1 MGQKSSCLSKSG
13 HMPVLSD
20 VFKTM
25 SQHIAEGG
33 EPAATDL
40 HLEAPRHQAAPQ
52 QGFHHHLF
60 AVGPGFHLPVGQE
73 PFSSFVFT
81 RIRNPRP
88 PSTSQT
94 PGGSSPPAGSSA
106 DQLLKRSTSNTHSD
120 PARVV
125 RDTLSSQQKR
135 HPLYTATAI
144 VSAFDVSVQE
154 LHACCGTLFGND
166 GVASPRPSVDDSHP
180 EAVAAATAAAEQ
192 LFPGNEACVPSL
204 PAVSHGCGNGCI
216 VKVEGTS
223 SNLVTSSLFA
233 VRQAFSTSLGVV
245 AQLRAVEPTMFIIAC
260 HPLATEDAVLR
271 HAFFVAGRREHGDV
285 QPHIC
290 GGGPDAHPRAVG
302 AGQPRRDV
310 RLVWP
315 TAPHSQGLLDAP
327 APVSAAAGGSRQAV
341 QVIPAHRYHI
351 NEPNKRGVCQ
361 VCKAHVANL
370 AVHVHEQHCPGAPQ
384 PEIRTGVGALVVVHR
399 PADNKFL
406 MVQEFAGL
414 GYWTPGGGSNP
425 GERLTE
431 AARREVLEETGVEVE
446 IKGLL
451 QVDFDLSHRPLPY
464 RLATFYAVPK
474 ASEKQA
480 PPKTVPDFESAGA
493 CWVSVDQLQHI
504 PLRSAHPP
512 LTWFPAV
519 AEGRFQ
525 LLPLEAPEHAQLAF
539 KGLTF

>member
-204 PAVSHGCGNGCI
+204 PAVSHGCGNGCL

-233 VRQAFSTSLGVV
+233 VRQAFSSSLGVV

-271 HAFFVAGRREHGDV
+271 HAFFVAGRCKAAHQ
-285 QPHIC
+285 QPVVHTNEQL
-290 GGGPDAHPRAVG
+290 G
-302 AGQPRRDV
+302 ANMVTCSHTSVVVALTRILGQ
-310 RLVWP
+310 
-315 TAPHSQGLLDAP
+315 SGQGSPGVTCDW
-327 APVSAAAGGSRQAV
+327 
-341 QVIPAHRYHI
+341 YHI

-361 VCKAHVANL
+361 VCQAHVANL

-406 MVQEFAGL
+406 MVQ
-414 GYWTPGGGSNP
+414 
-425 GERLTE
+425 
-431 AARREVLEETGVEVE
+431 RREVLEETGVEVE

-474 ASEKQA
+474 ATGDQA
-480 PPKTVPDFESAGA
+480 LPKTVPDFESAGA

-519 AEGRFQ
+519 AEGHFQ
-525 LLPLEAPEHAQLAF
+525 LLPLEAPEHARLAF